1 MTDRFT
7 RARHYVE
14 AISPAVAGNH
24 GHHATFKVA
33 LALVHGFALSESEA
47 MPIMQ
52 KYNERCD
59 PRWSPKELEHK
70 LRSAAQWPKH
80 THPRGHLLGSS
91 WKPASSSPT
100 QPPKGGS
107 VRWVSDM
114 SEELPGATIAR
125 HWAEEAP
132 KPPVTS
138 APSASSPEQ
147 ASDASPPRGDE
158 KATVAPPSGVAS
170 HKQSIANPSMASATR
185 NSLPIYAANPE
196 IARII
201 LSQSAELGR
210 QPDFRADSNH
220 LGLAYMVHHIL
231 QCALREEII
240 LPPGIDRIAASRF
253 VEAVFAAAHRLFREP
268 GINAAET
275 AQPSRPLARERNPQV
290 DAAQGSWF

>member
-1 MTDRFT
+1 MQNFL
-7 RARHYVE
+7 V
-14 AISPAVAGNH
+14 PLAV
-24 GHHATFKVA
+24 FVR
-33 LALVHGFALSESEA
+33 
-47 MPIMQ
+47 MP
-52 KYNERCD
+52 R
-59 PRWSPKELEHK
+59 
-70 LRSAAQWPKH
+70 LRSWLQSQFFPPLKIALPDNGEICAGVFRRSKLAQFAASLLANHKFWPVV
-80 THPRGHLLGSS
+80 PLRE
-91 WKPASSSPT
+91 KPASSSPT

-107 VRWVSDM
+107 VRWFSDM

-125 HWAEEAP
+125 RWAEEAP
-132 KPPVTS
+132 KPPLTS
-138 APSASSPEQ
+138 TPSASAPEQ

-158 KATVAPPSGVAS
+158 KATVATPSGVAS

-210 QPDFRADSNH
+210 QPDFRVDSNH

-253 VEAVFAAAHRLFREP
+253 VEAVFAAAHRLFRQP